1 MTMDEATLRRVVREE
16 FEGEALRRVVREVV
30 QGEFQGET
38 FRRAVREVVHDE
50 VHTVR
55 DEVHTVRDEIHA
67 VRDEL
72 HTVRDEL
79 RAEIAA
85 SEDRLAEGGR
95 LQFRQLAELYRSL
108 GDRVDHL
115 EKHHGDRFDAT
126 RGAIEALRSSL
137 ERQDFRSDELGRRLT
152 ALETRPR
159 E

>member
-1 MTMDEATLRRVVREE
+1 MAMDEDTLRRVVREEFVGDTLRRVVREE
-16 FEGEALRRVVREVV
+16 FEGDALRRVVREVV
-30 QGEFQGET
+30 RG
-38 FRRAVREVVHDE
+38 E

-55 DEVHTVRDEIHA
+55 EEVHA

-79 RAEIAA
+79 RSEIAA
-85 SEDRLAEGGR
+85 SEARLAEGGK

-108 GDRVDHL
+108 VVRMDHL

-152 ALETRPR
+152 TLETRPR